1 MPDAVVQIQ
10 ESIATVTIDSDQVVE
25 TVTINAESAV
35 QTVPVGV
42 VGPQGPGSMPRSITI
57 ANPRVGDNF
66 VIFYS
71 ERPTILKQARAILSG
86 SGAEVEFQVY
96 YASSRSVTGTPATII
111 STVHSTTLGES
122 IEIQNMPI
130 PDNNYVWVLLTQVN
144 GVVTEF
150 NLSLET

>member
-1 MPDAVVQIQ
+1 MPEAVVQIQ
-10 ESIATVTIDSDQVVE
+10 ESIATVIVDSEQAVE
-25 TVTINAESAV
+25 TVTIGAENSV

-71 ERPTILKQARAILSG
+71 ERVTILKQARAVLSG
-86 SGAEVEFQVY
+86 SSAEVQFQVY
-96 YASSRSVTGTPATII
+96 YAASRDEPGRPATVI
-111 STVHSTTLGES
+111 STVTSTTLGES
-122 IEIQNMPI
+122 VEIQNMPI
-130 PDNNYVWVLLTQVN
+130 PDNNYVWVLLTQVT